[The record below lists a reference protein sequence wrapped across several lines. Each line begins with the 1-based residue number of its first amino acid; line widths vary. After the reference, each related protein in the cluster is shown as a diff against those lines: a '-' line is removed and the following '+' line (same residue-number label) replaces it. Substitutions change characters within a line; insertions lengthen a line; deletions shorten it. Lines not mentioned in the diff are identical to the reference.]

1 MPVPVEMFP
10 ACVLAL
16 QMGWGSPCKIKQGE
30 LPDLLEN
37 LSVSCAWE

>member
-16 QMGWGSPCKIKQGE
+16 QMGRGSPGKIKQGE
-30 LPDLLEN
+30 LPDLLEI
-37 LSVSCAWE
+37 SVSCAWE